1 MEGDHGS
8 IVAFRIPP
16 RSAFTLPLRL
26 PLQLLQPTCT
36 PCNSPPPFV
45 PCTILPRSLPPAAVI
60 SPVTLAALP
69 RRTTLRLARSPQPST
84 LVVVVV
90 VVVLAPSTCTRRYAG
105 PDSPTRQRTLFS
117 PLLSSP
123 VLSSSLLLSF
133 SLSFLGLF
141 PPFFLSLFSVTF
153 VYAQRLARSLACAL
167 CFVLSSSLFLSRSTS
182 FSQPSRRRVKLA
194 AQSRSVA

>member
-90 VVVLAPSTCTRRYAG
+90 VVVFAPSTCTRRYAG

-123 VLSSSLLLSF
+123 VLSSSLLPSF
-133 SLSFLGLF
+133 SLFPRSLSALLSLALLCHVRLRTASRSLF
-141 PPFFLSLFSVTF
+141 GVRTVFRPLFLSLSLSLHVVFPAVASEGE
-153 VYAQRLARSLACAL
+153 ARG
-167 CFVLSSSLFLSRSTS
+167 TE
-182 FSQPSRRRVKLA
+182 
-194 AQSRSVA
+194 